1 VGKSATAGVS
11 PLRNASRDLTRSDAD
26 AYFVNRSAARVVPI
40 SSEVAAAAVAAR
52 EGLKVLS
59 DSLIDE
65 LLLLLGNKSEDGGEG
80 REQSKNKLAEVA
92 VGRRKSSH
100 GVSELKTVSQLR
112 RRVASGF
119 SIAAVCT
126 GEILCHRLC
135 ITKHSLFW

>member
-1 VGKSATAGVS
+1 MGKSATAGVS

-26 AYFVNRSAARVVPI
+26 AYFVNSSAARVVPI

-59 DSLIDE
+59 ASLIDE
-65 LLLLLGNKSEDGGEG
+65 LLLLGNKSEDGGEG
-80 REQSKNKLAEVA
+80 SEQSKNKLAEVA